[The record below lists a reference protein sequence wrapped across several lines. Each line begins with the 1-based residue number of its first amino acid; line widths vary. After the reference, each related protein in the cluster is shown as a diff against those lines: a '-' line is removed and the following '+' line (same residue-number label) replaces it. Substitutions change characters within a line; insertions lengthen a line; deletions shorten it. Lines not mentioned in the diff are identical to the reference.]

1 MCRLRVTG
9 TLLTSDRTVPT
20 NSCPD
25 GINVMPRVPMI
36 IGASMA
42 NLPVSPVS
50 NEYVD
55 VGNGRESADWNDAG
69 RAFRPGGRI
78 RAGGGFAGAAR
89 EIRPQWNRRHVCR
102 VSAASSPTGQGTNM
116 NLLAPAQFFRPS
128 SSVPLALPEA
138 AKALEDAWQRRRQEL
153 GGWQPSNGWLI
164 EPSSA
169 FKRSP
174 SIR

>member
-1 MCRLRVTG
+1 
-9 TLLTSDRTVPT
+9 
-20 NSCPD
+20 
-25 GINVMPRVPMI
+25 
-36 IGASMA
+36 
-42 NLPVSPVS
+42 
-50 NEYVD
+50 
-55 VGNGRESADWNDAG
+55 
-69 RAFRPGGRI
+69 
-78 RAGGGFAGAAR
+78 
-89 EIRPQWNRRHVCR
+89 
-102 VSAASSPTGQGTNM
+102 M

-138 AKALEDAWQRRRQEL
+138 AKALEDAWQKRRQEL